1 MINLGD
7 ALIFTILFLHLLSA
21 SIWLGNIT
29 CITIILN
36 IKHLKLS
43 KSTTTNILEILNNI
57 SDITTT
63 TLILT
68 GVILS
73 IKRLSLGV
81 INNYYLTIL
90 IVKVI
95 IALSIFIY
103 TWAKREKI
111 KSSFNTSDLQTK
123 TKTSKYYIILFIGM
137 VLFFLSELLRYYYEK
152 QITS

>member
-7 ALIFTILFLHLLSA
+7 ALIFTMLFLHLSSA

-36 IKHLKLS
+36 IKYLKLS
-43 KSTTTNILEILNNI
+43 KSTTTNILDILNNI

-73 IKRLSLGV
+73 ITRLSLGV

-111 KSSFNTSDLQTK
+111 KSSINTIALQPK
-123 TKTSKYYIILFIGM
+123 PKTSKYYIILFIGM

>member
-7 ALIFTILFLHLLSA
+7 ALIFTMLFLHLSSA

-36 IKHLKLS
+36 IKYLKLS
-43 KSTTTNILEILNNI
+43 KSTTTNILDILNNI

-73 IKRLSLGV
+73 ITRLSL
-81 INNYYLTIL
+81 LSL
-90 IVKVI
+90 IHI
-95 IALSIFIY
+95 
-103 TWAKREKI
+103 
-111 KSSFNTSDLQTK
+111 
-123 TKTSKYYIILFIGM
+123 
-137 VLFFLSELLRYYYEK
+137 
-152 QITS
+152 

>member
-29 CITIILN
+29 CITIILK

-43 KSTTTNILEILNNI
+43 KSTTTNILDILNNI

-111 KSSFNTSDLQTK
+111 KSSVNTRALQTK